1 MRQFEPDRST
11 DSSRDTDDSQDTS
24 AHTRSVADSVSS
36 DGSDRSFRQL
46 PPPPTVSVKPAAQLQ
61 HHPQYSHSQQQ
72 PPSSSSQHK
81 PPMRPNMD
89 LLQPTS
95 LSLPVAPVTLYESE
109 ARGPMSRSV
118 DGYPRHVP
126 RYASSPA
133 SSSAASSSYR
143 GGGSS
148 YDQPQSFVSEY
159 SYSDSTRSNSSS
171 RHEHESHAL
180 TTTTGMASGQVLYD
194 ASPRA
199 VPPSNNYTPDAM
211 MAQMI
216 KMNIMAEKAQAMV
229 EQNDRIARG
238 YSPQY

>member
-1 MRQFEPDRST
+1 MRHFES
-11 DSSRDTDDSQDTS
+11 DSSRDTNESQD
-24 AHTRSVADSVSS
+24 APTRNITDSVSS

-46 PPPPTVSVKPAAQLQ
+46 PPPPTVSVKPAA
-61 HHPQYSHSQQQ
+61 YFQQQ
-72 PPSSSSQHK
+72 HSSQHK

-89 LLQPTS
+89 LLTS
-95 LSLPVAPVTLYESE
+95 SSLPAVPVTLYEGD
-109 ARGPMSRSV
+109 ARGPTSRSI

-126 RYASSPA
+126 QYASSPA
-133 SSSAASSSYR
+133 SSSTASSSRR

-148 YDQPQSFVSEY
+148 YDQPQSFVSEH
-159 SYSDSTRSNSSS
+159 SYPDSTRSNTS
-171 RHEHESHAL
+171 RHDYENHQSL
-180 TTTTGMASGQVLYD
+180 TTTSTGGQVLYD

-199 VPPSNNYTPDAM
+199 APFDSNYTPDAM

-229 EQNDRIARG
+229 ENNDRIARG